1 MTPYSVIFVCMG
13 NICRSPT
20 ADGVLRHKL
29 RERAIQGW
37 VTVDSAGTHNYHPHS
52 PPDARSQRHVDSV
65 NQHGRS
71 SDNHLGRFRGM
82 NVAG

>member
-1 MTPYSVIFVCMG
+1 MQDKTADSNAIFGEPIAFIHVYTRAQA
-13 NICRSPT
+13 I
-20 ADGVLRHKL
+20 ADGVLVDVTETA
-29 RERAIQGW
+29 RE
-37 VTVDSAGTHNYHPHS
+37 AGL
-52 PPDARSQRHVDSV
+52 DSV

>member
-1 MTPYSVIFVCMG
+1 MNRI
-13 NICRSPT
+13 
-20 ADGVLRHKL
+20 L
-29 RERAIQGW
+29 
-37 VTVDSAGTHNYHPHS
+37 VTITTLDQHF
-52 PPDARSQRHVDSV
+52 DEIVDSV